1 MMPQNFVPLGT
12 LQLTGSTVSQV
23 GTFTNPQSIA
33 AEDVY
38 IVNAGPN
45 IGFVA
50 FGSTTATAALPG
62 TASGDKLN
70 ATPIPVNSTSCPFKL
85 KKGIGNAGVAV
96 ITSTGTNTMYFTAGQ
111 GTNLT

>member
-1 MMPQNFVPLGT
+1 MMPQNFTPLGT
-12 LQLTGSTVSQV
+12 LSLTGSTVSQV

-50 FGSTTATAALPG
+50 FGSTTATASLPG

-70 ATPIPVNSTSCPFKL
+70 ATPIPVNSTTNPLKL
-85 KKGIGNAGVAV
+85 KKGNGNAAVAV
-96 ITSTGTNTMYFTAGQ
+96 ITSTGANTMYFTAGQ
-111 GTNLT
+111 GSNVS